1 MGEVVLQERT
11 EKDKEI
17 MKDPTSELHD
27 AYFELLNGGVYING
41 TPIPVYKWEK
51 PGNETRVEIA
61 TTTMED
67 ASTKDTYI
75 MEVLQDITIVSSLR
89 IPGSDER
96 TVADQISSEVVQLV
110 VADTMMAMD
119 SFDMLNATLTG
130 SEVFEDESYDN
141 TTYRK
146 ELTFKHLIVES

>member
-1 MGEVVLQERT
+1 
-11 EKDKEI
+11 

-27 AYFELLNGGVYING
+27 AYFTLLNGGVVING
-41 TPIPVYKWEK
+41 TAIPVYKWEK

-67 ASTKDTYI
+67 ASSKDTYI
-75 MEVLQDITIVSSLR
+75 TEVLQDITIVSSLR
-89 IPGSDER
+89 IQGGDER
-96 TVADQISSEVVQLV
+96 SIADQISSEVVQLV
-110 VADTMMAMD
+110 VADTLMTMS
-119 SFDMLNATLTG
+119 SFDMLNAELTA
-130 SEVFEDESYDN
+130 SEVFEDENYDN

>member
-1 MGEVVLQERT
+1 
-11 EKDKEI
+11 

-27 AYFELLNGGVYING
+27 AYFTLLNGGVSVSG
-41 TPIPVYKWEK
+41 TAIPVYKWEK
-51 PGNETRVEIA
+51 PGNETRIEIA

-75 MEVLQDITIVSSLR
+75 TEVLQDITIVSSLR
-89 IPGSDER
+89 MPGSDER
-96 TVADQISSEVVQLV
+96 TIADEISSKVVQLV
-110 VADTMMAMD
+110 VADTLMTMS
-119 SFDMLNATLTG
+119 SFDMLDATLSA
-130 SEVFEDESYDN
+130 SEVFEDENYDN